1 VTSPPAPT
9 PPRWRQET
17 FQRAP
22 IEHNLPERYNGRST
36 FLEYTLALRSD
47 LLALASNLAAREE
60 RFALIT
66 VVRREPPSSARVG
79 DAAVVTAKGDYH
91 GWVGGGCT
99 RSTVLREAL
108 RAIADGEPRL
118 LSLSPEPS
126 GERRAGIVALPMTC
140 DSGGTVEIYVEPV
153 LPVARLL
160 LFGSS
165 PAVRVLA
172 RIGHAMG
179 YRVEVVDPD
188 ADKAA
193 FPEAESVLRTISPD
207 AVPPGAHVLVATMG
221 ERDLEAIQAVLGR
234 APAYLGIIASPKRF
248 AQLRDALL
256 ARRVSRD
263 ALDAIAAPA
272 GLDIGARTPEEIAVS
287 IMAQI
292 VERRRS
298 ASRAPKAADP
308 AEAPREAT
316 DPVCGMS
323 VTIAGASH
331 AADLGGVHYYFCC
344 AGCRTKF
351 LADSTRYVG
360 ARTRVP
366 GS

>member
-1 VTSPPAPT
+1 MDGSLVPNGRKTHA
-9 PPRWRQET
+9 
-17 FQRAP
+17 AG
-22 IEHNLPERYNGRST
+22 YNGRSV
-36 FLEYTLALRSD
+36 FSEDIPALRSD
-47 LLALASNLAAREE
+47 LLTLASNLAAREE
-60 RFALIT
+60 RFALVT

-79 DAAVVTAKGDYH
+79 DAAVVTEKGDYH

-118 LSLSPEPS
+118 LSLSPQPDE
-126 GERRAGIVALPMTC
+126 GQRAGVVALPMTC

-179 YRVEVVDPD
+179 YRVEVVEPD
-188 ADKAA
+188 ADKAS
-193 FPEAESVLRTISPD
+193 FPEAERVSQTIAPE
-207 AVPPGAHVLVATMG
+207 AVPRGAYVLVATMG
-221 ERDLEAIQAVLGR
+221 ERDLEAIEAVAGR
-234 APAYLGIIASPKRF
+234 APAYLGVIASAKRF

-256 ARRVSRD
+256 ARGVSRETL
-263 ALDAIAAPA
+263 ARIAAPA
-272 GLDIGARTPEEIAVS
+272 GLDIGARSPEEIAVS

-292 VERRRS
+292 VERRR
-298 ASRAPKAADP
+298 RPAADAPEIP
-308 AEAPREAT
+308 APAQAPREAI

-323 VTIAGASH
+323 VTVAGARH
-331 AADLGGVHYYFCC
+331 TAEVNGVKYYFCC

-351 LADSTRYVG
+351 LAEP
-360 ARTRVP
+360 ARHLAAKAH

>member
-1 VTSPPAPT
+1 MHP
-9 PPRWRQET
+9 
-17 FQRAP
+17 
-22 IEHNLPERYNGRST
+22 
-36 FLEYTLALRSD
+36 D
-47 LLALASNLAAREE
+47 LLALAASLSSREE
-60 RFALIT
+60 RFALVT

-118 LSLSPEPS
+118 LSLSPEPDQ
-126 GERRAGIVALPMTC
+126 GRRAGVVALPMTC

-179 YRVEVVDPD
+179 YRVDVVDPD

-193 FPEAESVLRTISPD
+193 FPEAMSVSRAISRD
-207 AVPPGAHVLVATMG
+207 TVPRGAHVLVATMG
-221 ERDLEAIQAVLGR
+221 ERDLEAIEAVAAH
-234 APAYLGIIASPKRF
+234 APAYLGVIASPKRF

-256 ARRVSRD
+256 ARGVSRE
-263 ALDAIAAPA
+263 ALAEIAAPA

-292 VERRRS
+292 VERRR
-298 ASRAPKAADP
+298 AATKAQEMQDAPTVELLADT
-308 AEAPREAT
+308 AREAL

-331 AADLGGVHYYFCC
+331 TAEAHGVQYYFCC

-351 LADSTRYVG
+351 LADSARYVG
-360 ARTRVP
+360 SRTQAR